1 MNDNVQVYVGTTLYN
16 QDQLFDY
23 FEFNVEK
30 GEDLISQQMID
41 MNMDYYDE
49 DYLTIHYEP
58 KSSLKYFLDYMD
70 SFVNINIDEQL
81 VDKFHNIDFIVII
94 DIDKAF
100 AKVPQNKFFKNKYI
114 DVTFLGEFS
123 AQYIN

>member
-1 MNDNVQVYVGTTLYN
+1 MNDHVQIYVGTTQYN

-23 FEFNVEK
+23 FEFNVEN

-41 MNMDYYDE
+41 MDMSYYDE
-49 DYLTIHYEP
+49 DYLTVHYNP

-70 SFVNINIDEQL
+70 NFVNIDIDAQIVEKYRNIDY
-81 VDKFHNIDFIVII
+81 IVII

-100 AKVPQNKFFKNKYI
+100 AKVPQNKGFKNKYI
-114 DVTFLGEFS
+114 NVTFLGDFD